1 MNEKIKMENELYHF
15 GIKGM
20 RWGVRRYQN
29 PDGSL
34 TNAGKKRLSKGHTS
48 NEENDSS
55 NKSSTKSSSSKTVKE
70 MSDDELSQA
79 ITRLQLEEKYK
90 SLSPKNVSKGK
101 IFVDTVANDVLK
113 PAAIDIGKQVAKSLM
128 VKGVN
133 SLVKDESLKVYTN
146 NKKKN

>member
-1 MNEKIKMENELYHF
+1 MENELYHF

-55 NKSSTKSSSSKTVKE
+55 NKPSTKSSSTKTVKD
-70 MSDDELSQA
+70 MSDDELRQA
-79 ITRLQLEEKYK
+79 INRLQLEQQYK
-90 SLSPKNVSKGK
+90 NLSPKNVSKGK
-101 IFVDTVANDVLK
+101 KFVDTVTNDVLK
-113 PAAIDIGKQVAKSLM
+113 PAAIDMGKQVAKSLM

-133 SLVKDESLKVYTN
+133 SFIKDESLKVYTN

>member
-1 MNEKIKMENELYHF
+1 MENELYHF

-34 TNAGKKRLSKGHTS
+34 TNAGKKRLSEGHTS

-55 NKSSTKSSSSKTVKE
+55 NKSKTKTIKE
-70 MSDDELSQA
+70 MSNDELSQA

-90 SLSPKNVSKGK
+90 SLSPENVSKGK
-101 IFVDTVANDVLK
+101 KFVDTVANDVLK

>member
-1 MNEKIKMENELYHF
+1 MENELYHF

-29 PDGSL
+29 QDGSL
-34 TNAGKKRLSKGHTS
+34 TNAGKKRLKKGHAS

-55 NKSSTKSSSSKTVKE
+55 NKSSTKSSSTKTVE
-70 MSDDELSQA
+70 DMSDDELRQA
-79 ITRLQLEEKYK
+79 INRLQLEQQYK
-90 SLSPKNVSKGK
+90 NLSPKNVSKGK
-101 IFVDTVANDVLK
+101 KFVDTVKNDVLK

-128 VKGVN
+128 TKGVN
-133 SLVKDESLKVYTN
+133 SLITDESLKVYTN

>member
-1 MNEKIKMENELYHF
+1 MENELYHF

-34 TNAGKKRLSKGHTS
+34 TNAGKKRLKKGQTS
-48 NEENDSS
+48 NEETDSS
-55 NKSSTKSSSSKTVKE
+55 NKPSTKSSSTKTVKE

-101 IFVDTVANDVLK
+101 KFVDTVANDVLK

>member
-1 MNEKIKMENELYHF
+1 MENELYHF

-34 TNAGKKRLSKGHTS
+34 TNAGKKRLKKGHAS

-55 NKSSTKSSSSKTVKE
+55 NKSSTKSSSTKTVE
-70 MSDDELSQA
+70 DMSDDELRQA
-79 ITRLQLEEKYK
+79 INRLQLEQQYK
-90 SLSPKNVSKGK
+90 NLSPKNVSKGK
-101 IFVDTVANDVLK
+101 KFVDTVKNDVLK

-128 VKGVN
+128 TKGVN
-133 SLVKDESLKVYTN
+133 SLITDESLKVYTN